1 MANPFAPLQLA
12 ALPLPAAFNLLHL
25 AYLGRPTDPE
35 AIAQLT
41 RLAARDGAAL
51 WLAKLQSGLAQELG
65 LTPAALVDKL
75 YWNSFGRHAESA
87 AISYWSGLLASGE
100 LSLDSLASSIFRA
113 AGADD
118 LRALASKLL
127 ALDAFNTGWQVN
139 AASANLAYLSVA
151 SHALDWFA
159 AVHDG
164 ASLSTALQSLNQTVA
179 YTPPPPWVP
188 NQQPGWSFANGIGA
202 RLAAP
207 GGEGAASVVQA
218 EYLAWLGRPA
228 DAGGLAYWMGRL
240 NAGESVHALEQG
252 LLASAE
258 YAQASAAQSLPQ
270 RINDIYLHAF
280 GRPADAGG
288 LLYWAD
294 QLQHGQFSQAEL
306 GSAILASASGADA
319 FALRDKL
326 VAANAMSLYAQLA
339 ASAPPEGAVRA
350 AWLAQVTD
358 DASMA
363 VSVGALAD
371 GQAGGPVV
379 VTGVAPPAP
388 ALGL

>member
-1 MANPFAPLQLA
+1 
-12 ALPLPAAFNLLHL
+12 
-25 AYLGRPTDPE
+25 
-35 AIAQLT
+35 
-41 RLAARDGAAL
+41 
-51 WLAKLQSGLAQELG
+51 
-65 LTPAALVDKL
+65 
-75 YWNSFGRHAESA
+75 
-87 AISYWSGLLASGE
+87 
-100 LSLDSLASSIFRA
+100 
-113 AGADD
+113 
-118 LRALASKLL
+118 
-127 ALDAFNTGWQVN
+127 
-139 AASANLAYLSVA
+139 
-151 SHALDWFA
+151 
-159 AVHDG
+159 
-164 ASLSTALQSLNQTVA
+164 
-179 YTPPPPWVP
+179 
-188 NQQPGWSFANGIGA
+188 
-202 RLAAP
+202 
-207 GGEGAASVVQA
+207 
-218 EYLAWLGRPA
+218 
-228 DAGGLAYWMGRL
+228 MGRL